1 MLPPFVVWQHRSR
14 FVAGSPVLILLAV
27 GCAASAI
34 GSSEGGRGGAAAA
47 AGGAGNVAGS
57 SDRAGTAASAA
68 GGSPAAGGAPI
79 AGSAPIAGGSPTAGS
94 APAAVGGG
102 SAGTAGAPHGSAGGG
117 KCNSAGPNGEAF
129 LDTFEDGEL
138 TTCPEWLDADP
149 SAGAKWSVK
158 SDGASQVLEQGAA
171 SSDWLLVASGDYR
184 VTDQTVQAKVKF
196 TSSPGIIGIFA
207 RVQDARNY
215 YSLYLDGSNVVLR
228 GRVDN
233 SQLTA
238 VKAKV
243 ATVEGTWY
251 TLKLSVVGTTL
262 TGYLD
267 GRMLVTT
274 TNAGVKA
281 GGVGVGTS
289 DSATGEFDE
298 ITVTV
303 P

>member
-1 MLPPFVVWQHRSR
+1 
-14 FVAGSPVLILLAV
+14 
-27 GCAASAI
+27 
-34 GSSEGGRGGAAAA
+34 
-47 AGGAGNVAGS
+47 
-57 SDRAGTAASAA
+57 
-68 GGSPAAGGAPI
+68 
-79 AGSAPIAGGSPTAGS
+79 
-94 APAAVGGG
+94 
-102 SAGTAGAPHGSAGGG
+102 
-117 KCNSAGPNGEAF
+117 
-129 LDTFEDGEL
+129 
-138 TTCPEWLDADP
+138 
-149 SAGAKWSVK
+149 
-158 SDGASQVLEQGAA
+158 VLEQGAA